1 MRTNVIL
8 TLLGRLIFFLG
19 IAMLLPLFWS
29 LLFSVADVQV
39 FLISVLCTCLLG
51 LILFWKR
58 PLPDDLSLKE
68 GFTFVTLAWICAAFF
83 GCFPYL
89 LSGTLHNFVDA
100 FFESMSGFSTTGATV
115 IEDIEIVPQGIL
127 LWRSFTQWLGGMGII
142 ALFVALMPRLGYKGG
157 SHLLRAE
164 IPGPD
169 AEKVVPRVT
178 ETAKALWFIYVVLT
192 CLELILLLL
201 SGFSFFDALNHT
213 LTTMPSG
220 GFSTK
225 NASIGFFS
233 NSVAEVI
240 IIAFMLMTGT
250 NFTLYYNFWKGN
262 KGAIFRDE
270 EFRFYLMV
278 IFVAVVFITI
288 NTFPGTYSSLT
299 VALRKGT
306 FQVISI
312 LTSTGYSTDNF
323 DQWPPLSKAILIA
336 LMFIGSCGGSTGG
349 GMKQIRILIIM
360 KYCYRELQKIIHP
373 TAVIS
378 LRVGE
383 KRIPEE
389 TVQAIIGF
397 SFFYFI
403 LIVINTLI
411 MAALGL
417 DLVSAFSI
425 SAATLGNVGPALGLV
440 GPTQTYAA
448 IPAVG
453 KIVLSFIMLV
463 GRLEIFTVLI
473 LLLPELRSF
482 SLKKRNKIS

>member
-1 MRTNVIL
+1 
-8 TLLGRLIFFLG
+8 
-19 IAMLLPLFWS
+19 MLLPLFWS

-58 PLPDDLSLKE
+58 PLPDDLSIKE
-68 GFTFVTLAWICAAFF
+68 GFTFVTLAWICAALF
-83 GCFPYL
+83 GSFPFL
-89 LSGTLHNFVDA
+89 LSGTLNNFADA

-115 IEDIEIVPQGIL
+115 IEDIEIVPQGVL

-169 AEKVVPRVT
+169 AEKVVPRVA
-178 ETAKALWFIYVVLT
+178 ETAKTLWIIYVVLT
-192 CLELILLLL
+192 CLELIMLYF
-201 SGFSFFDALNHT
+201 SGLSFFDALNHT
-213 LTTMPSG
+213 LTTMPTG

-225 NASIGFFS
+225 NASVGGFS
-233 NSVAEVI
+233 NPMAEI
-240 IIAFMLMTGT
+240 IIIVFMLMAGV
-250 NFTLYYNFWKGN
+250 NFTLYYNLWKGN
-262 KGAIFRDE
+262 KRAFFRDE
-270 EFRFYLMV
+270 ELRFYLMV
-278 IFVAVVFITI
+278 TLAAITLISINIF
-288 NTFPGTYSSLT
+288 PDTYSSL
-299 VALRKGT
+299 AIAFRKGA
-306 FQVISI
+306 FQVVSL
-312 LTSTGYSTDNF
+312 LTTTGYGTANF
-323 DQWPPLSKAILIA
+323 DKWPPLSKGILVT
-336 LMFIGSCGGSTGG
+336 LMFFGGCGGSTGG

-403 LIVINTLI
+403 LFVINTLI

-425 SAATLGNVGPALGLV
+425 TAATLGNVGPGLGLV
-440 GPTQTYAA
+440 GPTETYAA